1 MGEAA
6 LSLSLKVFDDFSHR
20 FSGSFR
26 TQKTPNNKD
35 TYTAQGWEEV
45 RVGKMLWGLVDFAH
59 LLAPLSVYGLA
70 LQDESRHSGPIIS
83 CVHVPVYV
91 GGAHGYVWRS
101 EADLGGCSSGTV
113 LVSFLM
119 L

>member
-1 MGEAA
+1 MA
-6 LSLSLKVFDDFSHR
+6 H
-20 FSGSFR
+20 SGPR
-26 TQKTPNNKD
+26 KLQIIK
-35 TYTAQGWEEV
+35 TYTVQGWEEV
-45 RVGKMLWGLVDFAH
+45 RVGKKLWELIDFAH
-59 LLAPLSVYGLA
+59 LLALLSVYGLA
-70 LQDESRHSGPIIS
+70 LQDESRHSGPVIS
-83 CVHVPVYV
+83 CVHVPACV